1 MPPEIAVTAIAAVMM
16 SGSSSHTVRDEVKK
30 MKTES
35 LMKLF
40 TFFLF
45 ACLSFN
51 NAVAHPQDNMSPEGL
66 MHYYVKLVNE
76 ENAAALQDVYHFP
89 HVKITGGKLAQ
100 IDDPAIPVIDFDG
113 LKKSGW
119 KYSKI
124 NKVKILAEGSNAALV
139 ELNFSRFDANDK
151 EFLNQTTFYNLTRN
165 NGFWQIMSIQSMG
178 QLAGVKGK

>member
-1 MPPEIAVTAIAAVMM
+1 
-16 SGSSSHTVRDEVKK
+16 
-30 MKTES
+30 MKN
-35 LMKLF
+35 
-40 TFFLF
+40 FLF
-45 ACLSFN
+45 ALGVSAIFSTA
-51 NAVAHPQDNMSPEGL
+51 NAHAQDKLTPEGL
-66 MHYYVKLVNE
+66 MHLYVKLVNE
-76 ENAAALQDVYHFP
+76 ENTVALQDVYHFP

-100 IDDPAIPVIDFDG
+100 IDDPTIPVIDFDG

-124 NKVKILAEGSNAALV
+124 NQVKVLAEGSNAALV

-165 NGFWQIMSIQSMG
+165 NGYWQIMSIQSMG

>member
-1 MPPEIAVTAIAAVMM
+1 M
-16 SGSSSHTVRDEVKK
+16 KK
-30 MKTES
+30 FVV
-35 LMKLF
+35 LV
-40 TFFLF
+40 F
-45 ACLSFN
+45 ACLACASAF
-51 NAVAHPQDNMSPEGL
+51 AHPQDNLSPEGL
-66 MHYYVKLVNE
+66 MHYYVKVVNE
-76 ENAAALQDVYHFP
+76 ENLVALQDVYHFP

-100 IDDPAIPVIDFDG
+100 IEDKSIPVIDFDG

-124 NKVKILAEGSNAALV
+124 NQVKVLAEGSNAALV

-165 NGFWQIMSIQSMG
+165 NGYWQIMSIQSMG